1 MIAHLGVTA
10 TRNGL
15 LLPQMGVAI
24 KIFRALA
31 PQLEMLHHGD
41 CIGGDAELHDLC
53 RKVSNNLVHIHG
65 HLPNDDS
72 QRAFCK
78 CDSYSDPL
86 PYIKRN
92 HVIVNVS
99 QLIVAFPAEY
109 TMRLRGS
116 GTWATI
122 RYAKLRKPL
131 IIVYPNGKVE
141 AFNHVFSEI
150 ELLKLP
156 KLDGL
161 YV

>member
-1 MIAHLGVTA
+1 MITHLGVTA
-10 TRNGL
+10 TRKGL

-31 PQLEMLHHGD
+31 PDLEAFHHGD
-41 CIGGDAELHDLC
+41 CVGGDAELHQLM
-53 RKVSNNLVHIHG
+53 RKVADNVWIVG
-65 HLPNDDS
+65 HLPEDSS

-78 CDSYSDPL
+78 CDAVTKPL

-92 HVIVNVS
+92 HAIVEVS
-99 QLIVAFPAEY
+99 QLMLAFPGEY

-122 RYAKLRKPL
+122 RWAQARKPL
-131 IIVYPNGKVE
+131 IIVFPHGKV
-141 AFNHVFSEI
+141 ATYNCLFPVI
-150 ELLKLP
+150 EQLKLP

-161 YV
+161 YA